1 MNSGSGGRV
10 PREEHGATRG
20 LTVSPSWAVE
30 GARVSVHGP
39 AFDVRAP
46 HLPDVRVGG
55 VSARVVGASGTRVS
69 FIVPTGLSH
78 GTQPVVVAGV
88 DGQADLLIATP
99 IATGIHQVDNPC
111 IAANGDVFL
120 THSGAR
126 GQRVPVSVF
135 RVPLTGGKQDF
146 LLDVV
151 NATSL
156 AFDAFGVLHVSS
168 RFDGIVYRVQPD
180 RSVEPVATDLG
191 VACGIAF
198 GRDGALHVGDRSGT
212 VFRVAGGQRVAP
224 LATLPP
230 SVAAF
235 HLAFGPDDG
244 LYVTGP
250 TFGTY
255 DAVYRI
261 ERSGD
266 VRTISTEFGRPQGV
280 AVADDGVLYVV
291 DAVAGGAG
299 VFRVREGQPRERVLA
314 APSLVGVALDPSG
327 GLVVSSNDT
336 AYRLDVPLRPF
347 PVFSS

>member
-1 MNSGSGGRV
+1 VSFVV
-10 PREEHGATRG
+10 PRGLARGA
-20 LTVSPSWAVE
+20 
-30 GARVSVHGP
+30 
-39 AFDVRAP
+39 
-46 HLPDVRVGG
+46 
-55 VSARVVGASGTRVS
+55 
-69 FIVPTGLSH
+69 
-78 GTQPVVVAGV
+78 QPVAAEGV
-88 DGQADLLIATP
+88 DGQALLQVATP
-99 IATGIHQVDNPC
+99 MAAGIHQVDNPC
-111 IAANGDVFL
+111 IASNGEVFL

-126 GQRVPVSVF
+126 GQRVAVSVF
-135 RVPLTGGKQDF
+135 RVPPGGEKQDY
-146 LLDVV
+146 LVDVV

-156 AFDAFGVLHVSS
+156 TFDAFGVLHVSS

-180 RSVEPVATDLG
+180 RSVEPLATDLG

-198 GRDGALHVGDRSGT
+198 GRDGTLYVGDRTGT
-212 VFRVAGGQRVAP
+212 VFRVCAGQRVAP

-235 HLAFGPDDG
+235 HLAVGPEDC

-261 ERSGD
+261 D
-266 VRTISTEFGRPQGV
+266 RTGAVHTVSTQFGRPQGV
-280 AVADDGVLYVV
+280 AVDESGDLYVV

-299 VFRVREGQPRERVLA
+299 VYRVRDGHPRELVMA

-347 PVFSS
+347 QVFHS